1 MKWMIRPGLVM
12 TLVSLCIPVTMAK
25 PQSSSQ
31 KQETSVS
38 GGVRWNSRMNAM
50 TNAIAI
56 IVPLLSGEKEL
67 QVGCYPYALTP
78 ADIAAKVGNPYFYI
92 SPRGRLSSS
101 TEAVVSSATLS
112 IKLSEGRPSEC
123 ILSWH
128 VISTDGKGRDYSQY
142 LDVDKQVN
150 SRRIDLRPGGEV
162 DFSVKL
168 EELELFSMDAQG
180 GKVILGKVACDL
192 TLNGSI
198 VGRQAIKEAPL
209 K

>member
-1 MKWMIRPGLVM
+1 MKWMVRPVLVM
-12 TLVSLCIPVTMAK
+12 TLVSLCIPVTLAK

-38 GGVRWNSRMNAM
+38 GGVRWNGRMTAM

-67 QVGCYPYALTP
+67 QVACYPYALTP
-78 ADIAAKVGNPYFYI
+78 ADIAAKVDNPSFYI
-92 SPRGRLSSS
+92 SPRGRLSSN

-112 IKLSEGRPSEC
+112 IKLTGGRPSEC

-128 VISTDGKGRDYSQY
+128 VISTAGKGHDYSQY

-162 DFSVKL
+162 DFSVIFD
-168 EELELFSMDAQG
+168 ELELFRMDAKG
-180 GKVILGKVACDL
+180 DKFILGKVACNL
-192 TLNGSI
+192 TVNGHILGKQSAR
-198 VGRQAIKEAPL
+198 GSPEK
-209 K
+209 